1 MKCFLRRVGANQL
14 VRSLSSTFIS
24 LSRKAGA
31 KMAPV
36 VVATASSAKRGRK
49 AQSHEVVAGD
59 RQPLKK
65 PLSTRARTSITKQ
78 TTRLIERRDQLQAQ
92 LMRDFERRFRRQPL
106 RDKIPRREL
115 RRLTKVLIRRE
126 KQYLGAMNKIL
137 EEKERLHRQDPSF
150 ERSIDLN
157 LVKTQLQRF
166 ERGLGPNLAER
177 KRANELGE
185 DSSDTK
191 STSGLSD
198 MSSKRE
204 ATNVSRQP
212 RTNHASES
220 STVDTRAE
228 NRAAEKVQFE
238 KKPVEKRGDIQ
249 KSGQGDM
256 DGAFDDDCRPQPK
269 GRKRGDEE
277 KEQPKKA
284 KKPKKEQ
291 PAEGK
296 QSTSTQTS
304 ANVHSTSSAPT
315 KVTKAAPTGR
325 DAATENMA
333 QSNQGKVIG
342 AAEKKQQN
350 PNLRIHGRTYEVE
363 NLPVKYDV
371 DSDDEIPRYKK
382 MAMAMMQPDYNDHVH
397 TLARKRKPQPTRI
410 PLTMS
415 GALMKNPETDYFDP
429 RALPTPP
436 ASDEADNAN
445 GQASKKKRA
454 AFKKRRV
461 SPAATE
467 QRANIKQRRNNNQ
480 HKPRSVA
487 SAP

>member
-1 MKCFLRRVGANQL
+1 M
-14 VRSLSSTFIS
+14 
-24 LSRKAGA
+24 AGA
-31 KMAPV
+31 KMARIV
-36 VVATASSAKRGRK
+36 SATALPAKSGRK
-49 AQSHEVVAGD
+49 AQSHELVAGD

-65 PLSTRARTSITKQ
+65 SLSTRARTSITKQ
-78 TTRLIERRDQLQAQ
+78 TTRLIERREQLQAQ

-126 KQYLGAMNKIL
+126 RQYLGVMNKIL
-137 EEKERLHRQDPSF
+137 QEKERLHQQDPTL

-191 STSGLSD
+191 STSALSD
-198 MSSKRE
+198 TSSKRE
-204 ATNVSRQP
+204 TTPSSAQP
-212 RTNHASES
+212 HTNHAPERSK
-220 STVDTRAE
+220 VDTRAE
-228 NRAAEKVQFE
+228 NNAAEKVQFE
-238 KKPVEKRGDIQ
+238 KEPVKKRGYLQ
-249 KSGQGDM
+249 KSDQGDM
-256 DGAFDDDCRPQPK
+256 DGAFDDDCQSLSK
-269 GRKRGDEE
+269 KRKRGDEG

-284 KKPKKEQ
+284 KKAKKEQ

-296 QSTSTQTS
+296 QPTSAQTL
-304 ANVHSTSSAPT
+304 ANVHFTTSEPT
-315 KVTKAAPTGR
+315 KAVSVGKT
-325 DAATENMA
+325 AATETMA
-333 QSNQGKVIG
+333 QSNQGKVIC
-342 AAEKKQQN
+342 AADKEQQN
-350 PNLRIHGRTYEVE
+350 PSLRIHGRTYEVE
-363 NLPVKYDV
+363 RLPAKYDM

-397 TLARKRKPQPTRI
+397 TLAKKRKPKPTRI

-454 AFKKRRV
+454 AFKKRRE

-467 QRANIKQRRNNNQ
+467 PRANMKQRRNNNQ